1 MPLDDPG
8 DSGHEPVQRDFKLDA
23 PAEVVVPLQ
32 AVAQFD
38 EEVEAAI
45 PVIVINNRALY
56 PLQFCDFT
64 RDFRCLVALGLRRH
78 QQISVTAF

>member
-1 MPLDDPG
+1 MPLDNPA

-23 PAEVVVPLQ
+23 PAEVEVPLQ

-45 PVIVINNRALY
+45 PVIVIHNGALY
-56 PLQFCDFT
+56 PLEFADFA